1 MKEAINKI
9 NFIAIGV
16 SAGGFEALN
25 TLVTKMPAKFNIPIG
40 IVQHRG
46 IDSGAYLAK
55 HLNNSSKINVKDV
68 LDKEPIVAGSVYIA
82 PPDYHLLV
90 EREGYF
96 SLSRDAKVNYSRPS
110 IDVFFETVAE
120 IYPKQCLAII
130 LTGKNNDGA
139 IGLAKVAASGGV
151 AIVQDP
157 KSAYALEMPMA
168 AIKSVPSAITLSL
181 SGIVEYLL
189 SINHK

>member
-1 MKEAINKI
+1 MKETINDI

-16 SAGGFEALN
+16 SAGGFEALSA
-25 TLVTKMPAKFNIPIG
+25 LVTQMPAKFSIPIA
-40 IVQHRG
+40 IVQHRS

-55 HLNNSSKINVKDV
+55 HLDNKSQINVKDV
-68 LDKEPIVAGSVYIA
+68 FDKEPIKAGSVYLA

-90 EREGYF
+90 ERGEYF
-96 SLSRDAKVNYSRPS
+96 SLSRDEKVNYSRPS

-120 IYPKQCLAII
+120 IYPKKCLAII

-139 IGLAKVAASGGV
+139 IGLAKIAATGGL

-157 KSAYALEMPMA
+157 KSAYALEMPIA
-168 AIKSVPSAITLSL
+168 AINNVPTATVLSL

-189 SINHK
+189 SFNQN

>member
-1 MKEAINKI
+1 MKETINDI

-16 SAGGFEALN
+16 SAGGFEALSA
-25 TLVTKMPAKFNIPIG
+25 LVTQMPAKFSIPIA
-40 IVQHRG
+40 IVQHRS

-55 HLNNSSKINVKDV
+55 HLDNKSQINVKDV
-68 LDKEPIVAGSVYIA
+68 FDKEPIKAGSVYLA

-90 EREGYF
+90 ERGEYF
-96 SLSRDAKVNYSRPS
+96 SLSRDEKVNYSRPS

-120 IYPKQCLAII
+120 IYPKKCLAII

-139 IGLAKVAASGGV
+139 IGLAKIAATGGL

-157 KSAYALEMPMA
+157 KSAYALEMPIA
-168 AIKSVPSAITLSL
+168 AINNVPTATVLSL

-189 SINHK
+189 SINQN